1 MTILQVRCP
10 GTEKWIDEDARFVA
24 ASAAVVKQEAMR
36 VRCPECCAR
45 VPVDSDGRVAKHDIE
60 VEVRR

>member
-10 GTEKWIDEDARFVA
+10 GTEKWIDERDRRGANEQ
-24 ASAAVVKQEAMR
+24 KR
-36 VRCPECCAR
+36 VRCPSCACR
-45 VPVDSDGRVAKHDIE
+45 VPMAPDGRLVKHDIE